1 MNWHTTLFEKMQ
13 NIKKWKS
20 WRILQALCQ
29 ERGGIFVL
37 TAILLPLMFGFIGLA
52 YDVGNLYMHKA
63 RLQNVADAAALAGA
77 REFLNHGEVPDTTDG
92 SLPSS
97 QSLSL
102 TADMAGKQSL
112 LPNRT
117 GSRHE
122 NADKAADKYIVNNL
136 ANLQNEVTT
145 DENSHVAVQVTQK
158 NEENNKYA
166 FKKYYRVGLSE
177 NVRLSFL
184 PILPGINRDATVRVG
199 AVALAQAEADG
210 TSNNTPTPPL
220 PVLTGFSYSVFDNLF
235 TFSDFM
241 ILRSTAQNQIITASF
256 DGRIVYTMLNNNTET
271 SSSGQFFY
279 DLGDTPSNPGQYNA
293 HRHIYGEKKWGTNKI
308 NDPYVNPYFSTKD
321 YIDAFKQWL
330 TTDEAGNKQYYEV
343 TGSNSITSFDGNS
356 FTERTINQNG
366 EHNVFHIK
374 SLASGNLDINTGY
387 INTTPKYNVDTP
399 VYIIVED
406 TVRIQLHL
414 RNTNRPVVIVYLGN
428 QEINVETGNDAKM
441 VIYAPDAKV
450 TITNF
455 QGNMYGN
462 IIAKII
468 NTQGTSNG
476 SWYQRNFLENE
487 NYTDKFI
494 KARTEQIQASI
505 IANGGADESTYET
518 LLTALQTELSKNKN
532 FNKKNM
538 IDNVQ
543 ELKILLG
550 YFIGKEDMHGQGVGG
565 NGFENWYIDKG
576 FTDEQKRIFVD
587 ALARVLYGD
596 DWNKGT
602 GYNGGGSGGGS
613 SGGSGGGS
621 GESGGNSQPSEPASS
636 LFKLRLIAD
645 SEIRNTPFASL
656 Q

>member
-1 MNWHTTLFEKMQ
+1 MNWHTTLLEKMK

-20 WRILQALCQ
+20 SKTWQALCQ

-102 TADMAGKQSL
+102 TEEMAGNQSL

-117 GSRHE
+117 SSRHE

-145 DENSHVAVQVTQK
+145 DGNSHVAVQVTQK

-241 ILRSTAQNQIITASF
+241 MLDKLNHNDERHASF

-279 DLGDTPSNPGQYNA
+279 DLGEKAGDNSTKPENY
-293 HRHIYGEKKWGTNKI
+293 RHVYSEKGKKGWGTAHI
-308 NDPYVNPYFSTKD
+308 NDPFANPYLSTRD

-330 TTDEAGNKQYYEV
+330 RTDEAGNKLYYEV
-343 TGSNSITSFDGNS
+343 TGSNSITGFDGNN
-356 FTERTINQNG
+356 FTESTINQNG

-387 INTTPKYNVDTP
+387 INTTSKYNVYTP

-406 TVRIQLHL
+406 TIRIQLHL

-428 QEINVETGNDAKM
+428 QEIRLETGNDAKM

-450 TITNF
+450 FIGNY

-468 NTQGTSNG
+468 STQGSHNG

-487 NYTDKFI
+487 NYTDPFI
-494 KARTEQIQASI
+494 KARTEQIQANI
-505 IANGGADESTYET
+505 LANGGADESTY
-518 LLTALQTELSKNKN
+518 TALITAMKAELAKNQNFDKN
-532 FNKKNM
+532 LYKKF
-538 IDNVQ
+538 DSVEQ
-543 ELKILLG
+543 LQVLLG
-550 YFIGKEDMHGQGVGG
+550 YFLGKHEMQG
-565 NGFENWYIDKG
+565 NEFERWYIDKG

-602 GYNGGGSGGGS
+602 GYNGGGS

-621 GESGGNSQPSEPASS
+621 GESGGNSQPSEPAATS
-636 LFKLRLIAD
+636 FKIRLIAD
-645 SEIRNTPFASL
+645 SEIKNTPFSSL

>member
-1 MNWHTTLFEKMQ
+1 MSLITMLQK
-13 NIKKWKS
+13 IKKEQGS
-20 WRILQALCQ
+20 IV
-29 ERGGIFVL
+29 VL
-37 TAILLPLMFGFIGLA
+37 TAVLLPVFLGFMGIG

-77 REFLNHGEVPDTTDG
+77 REFVNNSESSDSTDG

-97 QSLSL
+97 QPVSL
-102 TADMAGKQSL
+102 TEDMVKNQSL

-117 GSRHE
+117 SSRHE

-136 ANLQNEVTT
+136 ANLHNEVTT

-158 NEENNKYA
+158 NEENNNYE

-199 AVALAQAEADG
+199 AVALAQAEAEG
-210 TSNNTPTPPL
+210 TSGNTIPL
-220 PVLTGFSYSVFDNLF
+220 PVVSGFSFSVFDNLF
-235 TFSDFM
+235 TFSEFM
-241 ILRSTAQNQIITASF
+241 ILRSTTQNNNIFATF
-256 DGRIVYTMLNNNTET
+256 EGRILYTMLNNNTET

-279 DLGDTPSNPGQYNA
+279 DLGDTPGNDREA
-293 HRHIYGEKKWGTNKI
+293 HRHIYGEGSWGTAKI
-308 NDPYVNPYFSTKD
+308 NDPFVNPYFSTRD

-428 QEINVETGNDAKM
+428 QEIHAEAGNDAKM

-450 TITNF
+450 TITNY

-476 SWYQRNFLENE
+476 HWHQQNFLENDD
-487 NYTDKFI
+487 YIDPFI
-494 KARTEQIQASI
+494 QARTKQIQDSI
-505 IANGGADESTYET
+505 TANNNANDSDYTT
-518 LLTALQTELSKNKN
+518 LLNALQAELLKNQN
-532 FNKKNM
+532 FNNKNM
-538 IDNVQ
+538 IQDIQ

-550 YFIGKEDMHGQGVGG
+550 YFMGKHDMHAQGEHG
-565 NGFENWYIDKG
+565 NAYENWFIDKG
-576 FTDEQKRIFVD
+576 FTDDQKRILAD

-613 SGGSGGGS
+613 SGGSSGSSGGS
-621 GESGGNSQPSEPASS
+621 SQPSEPAATS
-636 LFKLRLIAD
+636 FKIRLIAD
-645 SEIRNTPFASL
+645 SEIKNTPFSSL